1 MTDILDQPRDI
12 IVGDR
17 SQRFSDYAHLVDIIE
32 IEIEVIQRAEA
43 ELETNQ
49 QDAAEIWDYIATHT
63 ACLEALLG
71 AQAQW
76 LAEQDAIIGQEL
88 KALRAEIRNL
98 TSKSHIDRES
108 SST

>member
-1 MTDILDQPRDI
+1 MTDILHQPRDI

-49 QDAAEIWDYIATHT
+49 QDASKIWDYIATH
-63 ACLEALLG
+63 AANLEALLG
-71 AQAQW
+71 AQEQW
-76 LAEQDAIIGQEL
+76 LADQDAIIGQEL

-98 TSKSHIDRES
+98 PSKSYTDRES